1 VYSESLKVIGT
12 TARVL
17 DVHLGRHTECPLWR
31 FAPAAWKHKLS
42 RTTTTLTLTYPLIVL
57 GHATFR
63 HSKIRDA

>member
-1 VYSESLKVIGT
+1 VYSESLKVVGT

-17 DVHLGRHTECPLWR
+17 GVHLDRHPECPIWR
-31 FAPAAWKHKLS
+31 IASAAWKHKLS

-57 GHATFR
+57 GRATFR